1 VVIPIYSMIGVKALA
16 AKCQGFSHSNNHVF
30 SAACKLSC
38 MFYMHCAGT
47 IFLRRTSPQD
57 EQVRKTN
64 KFARQT
70 SSQDEQVR
78 KTNKFARRT
87 SSQDE
92 QVRKTNKF
100 ARRTSSSVKN
110 HTVIAIKSPKEE
122 DVPI

>member
-1 VVIPIYSMIGVKALA
+1 MVIPIYSMIGVKALA

-64 KFARQT
+64 KFAR
-70 SSQDEQVR
+70 
-78 KTNKFARRT
+78 
-87 SSQDE
+87 
-92 QVRKTNKF
+92 
-100 ARRTSSSVKN
+100 RTSSSVKN